1 MTFKKQFPK
10 SLFLDTLSSEW
21 QKTSEIRDK
30 VGCSQKLAKET
41 LNSIYEDGLVEWKP
55 AKGGRE
61 GTREWKIKG
70 ERKHD

>member
-10 SLFLDTLSSEW
+10 SLFLDVLTHDW

-41 LNSIYEDGLVEWKP
+41 LRSISEEGLIERRTV
-55 AKGGRE
+55 KGGRE
-61 GTREWKIKG
+61 GTEEWKLKG
-70 ERKHD
+70 E

>member
-30 VGCSQKLAKET
+30 IGCSQKLTKET
-41 LNSIYEDGLVEWKP
+41 LRSISEEGLIERRNV
-55 AKGGRE
+55 KGGRE
-61 GTREWKIKG
+61 GTEEWKLKG
-70 ERKHD
+70 E